1 MQDEEEK
8 QPLSWLSPIE
18 VEGSEWWPQLLACF
32 RFRHIVFVSYTLQ
45 KPIDL

>member
-18 VEGSEWWPQLLACF
+18 VELKAARVATTSLLLAF
-32 RFRHIVFVSYTLQ
+32 GFGIFFGYLH
-45 KPIDL
+45 PPN